1 MGKPEAE
8 GDLQALYPR
17 LWAQLQSHVILVS
30 ILVLVVCTYAACP
43 LTVSWAKVVGY
54 DKKGIPIKGRPFK
67 ESSMIVVSWMLN
79 ILVGIAL
86 SAALGGSRAL
96 RQCFKWR
103 AIILFAPAGLG
114 WALADVC
121 EVLAVGRI
129 DPATYGVISQARLL
143 GSAAACW
150 LIRGIGQTR
159 LQWGVLAALSLV
171 CMAYCA
177 VPDDPVPNQA
187 RLLQWRLAHT
197 ELSIHFSTKS
207 VSLLS
212 PLKSGGYTPVALA
225 LGKVSLSVLSGVY
238 GEACFKYAGCLG
250 DKPQE
255 LYVQMTQ
262 ISFSGALGAIIGYFA
277 ICHIQ
282 NESVAGFFR
291 GPDGT
296 WGMRTLIVAILYCW
310 REWICNLCVK
320 RFDSLVKNICN
331 AVALIVTYGFTVLVS
346 GEKPFSMLKVLLLL
360 AVVGDVVNYSQ
371 TRRATMSSSS
381 PRQDAVDARK
391 HRDIELPV
399 DEYRC
404 LSVTPSSSNA
414 RATTA
419 HSNGGTPFGSKDSKD
434 TAKGL

>member
-1 MGKPEAE
+1 
-8 GDLQALYPR
+8 
-17 LWAQLQSHVILVS
+17 
-30 ILVLVVCTYAACP
+30 
-43 LTVSWAKVVGY
+43 
-54 DKKGIPIKGRPFK
+54 
-67 ESSMIVVSWMLN
+67 
-79 ILVGIAL
+79 
-86 SAALGGSRAL
+86 
-96 RQCFKWR
+96 
-103 AIILFAPAGLG
+103 
-114 WALADVC
+114 
-121 EVLAVGRI
+121 
-129 DPATYGVISQARLL
+129 VISQARLL

-150 LIRGIGQTR
+150 LIRGMGQTR

-197 ELSIHFSTKS
+197 ELSIYVSTKREIIEHFSI
-207 VSLLS
+207 LS
-212 PLKSGGYTPVALA
+212 PLRGGSAAIALA

-238 GEACFKYAGCLG
+238 GEACFKYAGS
-250 DKPQE
+250 QE

-262 ISFSGALGAIIGYFA
+262 ISFSGALGALMGYVA
-277 ICHIQ
+277 ICHMQ
-282 NESVAGFFR
+282 NESAGEFFR

-296 WGMRTLIVAILYCW
+296 WGMRTLVVAILYCW

-331 AVALIVTYGFTVLVS
+331 ALALIVTYGFTVLVS

-371 TRRATMSSSS
+371 TRRATMSSSPPS
-381 PRQDAVDARK
+381 QDAADTRK

-404 LSVTPSSSNA
+404 LSVAPFPANA
-414 RATTA
+414 RAATPQ
-419 HSNGGTPFGSKDSKD
+419 SNGGSPFGF
-434 TAKGL
+434 KGL